1 MALGGLLED
10 PFGEKEGRRDVKI
23 GRRNRGKDS
32 LALEK
37 GHFKRTRQCLELRG
51 ATVSTGKTKN

>member
-1 MALGGLLED
+1 MAPGGLLED

-23 GRRNRGKDS
+23 GSRNREKDS

-37 GHFKRTRQCLELRG
+37 GHFKRTRQCLKLRG
-51 ATVSTGKTKN
+51 TTVSTGKTKN